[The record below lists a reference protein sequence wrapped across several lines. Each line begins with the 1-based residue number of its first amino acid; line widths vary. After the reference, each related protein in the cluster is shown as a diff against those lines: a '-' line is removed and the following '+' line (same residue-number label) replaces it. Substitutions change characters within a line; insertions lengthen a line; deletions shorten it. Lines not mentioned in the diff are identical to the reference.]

1 MNARSD
7 FVQFRIEDG
16 WLMPARHCPS
26 PNFGPRPSGIDGEIA
41 LVVLHNISLPPGQ
54 YGGGYVQRFF
64 CNQLAAD
71 EHPYFAEIAG
81 LQVSSHLFVERD
93 GNVTQFVSFANRAW
107 HAGRSR
113 YCGRDNCND
122 FSIGIE
128 LEGTD
133 SEAYTHEQ
141 YEVLAS
147 LLPLLMAEYPALS
160 ATRITGH
167 EHIAPGR
174 KTDPGNAFDWQR
186 LFVSLKQHQNR

>member
-7 FVQFRIEDG
+7 SAQLRIKDG

-26 PNFGPRPSGIDGEIA
+26 PNFGPRPSGSDGEIT

-71 EHPYFAEIAG
+71 EHPYFAEIAA
-81 LQVSSHLFVERD
+81 LQVSSHVFVERD
-93 GNVTQFVSFANRAW
+93 GKITQFVSFADRAW

-113 YCGRDNCND
+113 YSGRDNCND

-141 YEVLAS
+141 YKVLAS